1 MCKKASKYLGVETAM
16 KLKLGYLLI
25 LLGTVLV
32 FISHKILK
40 RNVKTKKDDDIV
52 AHYLEMAYNL
62 PEFLY
67 LAVAGIISFLVGT
80 VMLVLA

>member
-1 MCKKASKYLGVETAM
+1 M
-16 KLKLGYLLI
+16 KLKLGCFLV
-25 LLGTVLV
+25 LLGALLA
-32 FISHKILK
+32 FISHKVLK
-40 RNVKTKKDDDIV
+40 RNVTTKKEDDIV

-67 LAVAGIISFLVGT
+67 LAAAAVVSLIVGS